1 MTSRPRR
8 KIVDPPPLWV
18 AQPEL
23 RPLALQL
30 AQAARRDLR
39 VLELLD
45 DPIHVTLARM
55 SIEDQIR
62 AVLAAGWRPPATQV
76 STVDE
81 LEALPVITVVTDSD
95 GHPWVRNMVGEWC
108 EPFPTGIDPD
118 ELLVDGPVTVQFV
131 PALETAA
138 MSAMTTGPH
147 SASTTA

>member
-1 MTSRPRR
+1 MTSQARR

-45 DPIHVTLARM
+45 DPIHVIIGRM
-55 SIEDQIR
+55 DIEDQIR
-62 AVLAAGWRPPATQV
+62 AVLAAGWRPPTTQV

-81 LEALPVITVVTDSD
+81 LEALPVTTVVTDSD
-95 GHPWVRNMVGEWC
+95 GHPWIRNTAGEWC
-108 EPFPTGIDPD
+108 EPYPAGVDPD
-118 ELLVDGPVTVQFV
+118 ELLADGPVTVQCI
-131 PALETAA
+131 PMPDAAATAA
-138 MSAMTTGPH
+138 SAARVH
-147 SASTTA
+147 SR

>member
-8 KIVDPPPLWV
+8 TIVDPPPLWV

-45 DPIHVTLARM
+45 DPIHVIIGRM
-55 SIEDQIR
+55 DIEDQIR
-62 AVLAAGWRPPATQV
+62 AVLVAGWRPPAIQV

-81 LEALPVITVVTDSD
+81 LKALPVTTVVTDSD
-95 GHPWVRNMVGEWC
+95 GHPWIRNTAGEWC
-108 EPFPTGIDPD
+108 EPYPGGIDPD
-118 ELLVDGPVTVQFV
+118 ELLANGPVNVQCM
-131 PALETAA
+131 PEDAA
-138 MSAMTTGPH
+138 GAGH
-147 SASTTA
+147 R

>member
-39 VLELLD
+39 VLELLN

-55 SIEDQIR
+55 NIEDQLR

-81 LEALPVITVVTDSD
+81 LEALPVTTMVTDSD

-108 EPFPTGIDPD
+108 EPYPAGIDPD
-118 ELLVDGPVTVQFV
+118 QLLADGPETVQCT
-131 PALETAA
+131 PALDTATTEA
-138 MSAMTTGPH
+138 VNVSAV
-147 SASTTA
+147 SR